1 MSIRPLDLSCLVSVS
16 NVPGLRAHRAAL
28 RRVDLSQP
36 FPMESLLAATTFDVS
51 QARALQAMLTQQVDN
66 HIHTHI
72 CMYMYVYNR

>member
-1 MSIRPLDLSCLVSVS
+1 LDLSCLISVS

-36 FPMESLLAATTFDVS
+36 FPMESLLAATTLDQS

-66 HIHTHI
+66 RTSLHIMAKI
-72 CMYMYVYNR
+72 RCFS